1 MNKNF
6 TKADLTNLMVVEQRN
21 GWRGVV
27 IDDRIYSWDSKGN
40 DLDSYNDDLTDTA
53 QCLFGMPILEADKAY
68 DIVKVYEAKGK
79 FVAGRATI
87 EEIADFLRDGDT
99 SNFQLIWERK
109 EKEEIKLSTEERAFL
124 NSILL
129 VSDYKYIA
137 RDKECSAYGHA
148 LWVYLAKPKRDSSNR
163 WYPDYMKTPEAV
175 KGGENITDCAKGMF
189 EFITWD
195 DEPYLIEDLLKG
207 DIK

>member
-6 TKADLTNLMVVEQRN
+6 TKKDLKNLMVVEQRN

-27 IDDRIYSWDSKGN
+27 VDDHIYSWDSKGN
-40 DLDSYNDDLTDTA
+40 DLYTYNDDLTDTA
-53 QCLFGMPILEADKAY
+53 KCLFGLHIFDADEVY

-79 FVAGRATI
+79 FFPGRATM
-87 EEIADFLRDGDT
+87 EEIADFLQTGNT
-99 SNFQLIWERK
+99 SNFELIWERK
-109 EKEEIKLSTEERAFL
+109 EKKDIKLTTEERAFL

-137 RDKECSAYGHA
+137 RDSKYSTFGNA
-148 LWVYLAKPKRDSSNR
+148 LWVYKEKPIRDGYR
-163 WYPDYMKTPEAV
+163 WYPKRLDITIPDTHTEITKT
-175 KGGENITDCAKGMF
+175 TKGMF
-189 EFITWD
+189 EFITWDD

>member
-1 MNKNF
+1 MKEKF
-6 TKADLTNLMVVEQRN
+6 TKKDLKNLMVVEQRD

-27 IDDRIYSWDSKGN
+27 VDDRIYSWDGKGN
-40 DLDSYNDDLTDTA
+40 GLDGYNNDLTDCA
-53 QCLFGMPILEADKAY
+53 VSLFYGGKC

-79 FVAGRATI
+79 FVDGRANMK
-87 EEIADFLRDGDT
+87 EIADFLRDGDT
-99 SNFQLIWERK
+99 SNFKLVWERK
-109 EKEEIKLSTEERAFL
+109 EKKEIKLTTEERAFL

-137 RDKECSAYGHA
+137 RDKKCDA
-148 LWVYLAKPKRDSSNR
+148 LWVFKAKPS
-163 WYPDYMKTPEAV
+163 
-175 KGGENITDCAKGMF
+175 KGSFSCEWIYNPGDFHGAEITDKTKGMF
-189 EFITWD
+189 EFITWDD